1 MKFIYLKNGR
11 GPKFWRSGVMK
22 NKINPLIII
31 TGLLIGAAAVLLTK
45 FGNPKNMGFCIACFI
60 RDIAGTTKLQTA
72 PVVQYLRPEI
82 VGIVLGAFIMA
93 VASGEW
99 RAKAGSSPALRFIL
113 GFMVMIG
120 ALIFLGCPLRMV
132 IRMGGGDLNAFVGL
146 AGFAVGILIGVVFL
160 KKGFGLKR
168 NYDTANL
175 DGLVLP
181 IALVVLFV
189 LFFAA
194 WPALSQYVADVK
206 NGVAEAKNTTP
217 FAISTSGPGS
227 MHAPI
232 FMALIV
238 GAIVGILAQK
248 SRMCMVGGIRDI
260 VMFKNFN
267 LIIGFVCVF
276 IAVLVGNIVLGNFK
290 GFSTLSQPIAHSSE
304 IWNFLGMV
312 IVGWGSC
319 LLGGCPL
326 RQLILAGEGN
336 GDSAV
341 TVIGMFVGAAFA
353 HNFSLAGGADPG
365 VVDGVYKVFSLNQNG
380 KFAAICCLVAL
391 LIISVTNLKSE
402 G

>member
-1 MKFIYLKNGR
+1 
-11 GPKFWRSGVMK
+11 MK

-31 TGLLIGAAAVLLTK
+31 TGLIIGVAAVVLTK

-60 RDIAGTTKLQTA
+60 RDIAGTTKLHTA

-82 VGIVLGAFIMA
+82 VGIVLGSLIMSLA
-93 VASGEW
+93 AGEW

-113 GFMVMIG
+113 GFMVMVG

-132 IRMGGGDLNAFVGL
+132 IRMGGGDINAFVGL

-168 NYDTANL
+168 NYDVANL

-181 IALVVLFV
+181 VVLVILFV
-189 LFFAA
+189 LFFMA
-194 WPALSQYVADVK
+194 WPTLSQYITDVK
-206 NGVAEAKNTTP
+206 NGVEGAKNVAP

-227 MHAPI
+227 MHAPLI
-232 FMALIV
+232 MALVAGLIV
-238 GAIVGILAQK
+238 GALAQK

-267 LIIGFVCVF
+267 LIIGFICVF
-276 IAVLVGNIVLGNFK
+276 VAVLVGNVVLGNFK
-290 GFSTLSQPIAHSSE
+290 GFAVQSQPIAHSNQ

-341 TVIGMFVGAAFA
+341 TVIGMLVGAAFA
-353 HNFSLAGGADPG
+353 HNFALAGGADPG
-365 VVDGVYKVFSLNQNG
+365 VVDGAYKVFQLSANG

-391 LIISVTNLKSE
+391 LIISVTNLNAE
-402 G
+402 N

>member
-1 MKFIYLKNGR
+1 MSK
-11 GPKFWRSGVMK
+11 
-22 NKINPLIII
+22 KINPLIIV
-31 TGLLIGAAAVLLTK
+31 TGLIIGVAAVLLTK

-60 RDIAGTTKLQTA
+60 RDIAGTTKLHTA

-82 VGIVLGAFIMA
+82 VGIVLGSAIMA
-93 VASGEW
+93 FASGEW
-99 RAKAGSSPALRFIL
+99 RAKAGSSPAIRFIL
-113 GFMVMIG
+113 GFMVMVG

-146 AGFAVGILIGVVFL
+146 AGFVVGILIGVVFL
-160 KKGFGLKR
+160 KNGFELKK

-181 IALVVLFV
+181 IVLVILFV
-189 LFFAA
+189 LFFMA

-206 NGVAEAKNTTP
+206 NGVEGAKNTTA

-227 MHAPI
+227 MHAPMFI
-232 FMALIV
+232 ALAAGLIV
-238 GAIVGILAQK
+238 GALAQK

-260 VMFKNFN
+260 VLFKNFN
-267 LIIGFVCVF
+267 LIIGFIAIFV
-276 IAVLVGNIVLGNFK
+276 AVLIGNVVLGNFK
-290 GFSTLSQPIAHSSE
+290 GFSVQSQPIAHSSQ

-326 RQLILAGEGN
+326 RQLILSGEGN
-336 GDSAV
+336 ADSAI
-341 TVIGMFVGAAFA
+341 TAIGMLVGAAFA

-365 VVDGVYKVFSLNQNG
+365 MVDGVYKVFSLNQNG
-380 KFAAICCLVAL
+380 KLAAICCLVAL
-391 LIISVTNLKSE
+391 LVISVTNLNKVE
-402 G
+402 K

>member
-1 MKFIYLKNGR
+1 MSK
-11 GPKFWRSGVMK
+11 
-22 NKINPLIII
+22 KINPLIIV
-31 TGLLIGAAAVLLTK
+31 TGLIIGVAAVLLTK

-60 RDIAGTTKLQTA
+60 RDIAGTTKLHTA

-82 VGIVLGAFIMA
+82 VGIVLGSAIMA
-93 VASGEW
+93 FASGEW
-99 RAKAGSSPALRFIL
+99 RAKAGSSPAIRFIL
-113 GFMVMIG
+113 GFMVMVG

-146 AGFAVGILIGVVFL
+146 AGFVVGILIGVVFL
-160 KKGFGLKR
+160 KNGFELKK

-181 IALVVLFV
+181 IVLVILFV
-189 LFFAA
+189 LFFMA

-206 NGVAEAKNTTP
+206 NGVEGAKNTTA

-227 MHAPI
+227 MHAPMFI
-232 FMALIV
+232 ALAAGLIV
-238 GAIVGILAQK
+238 GALAQK

-260 VMFKNFN
+260 VLFKNFN
-267 LIIGFVCVF
+267 LIIGFIAIF
-276 IAVLVGNIVLGNFK
+276 IAVLIGNVVLGNFK
-290 GFSTLSQPIAHSSE
+290 GFSVQSQPIAHSSQ

-326 RQLILAGEGN
+326 RQLILSGEGN
-336 GDSAV
+336 ADSAI
-341 TVIGMFVGAAFA
+341 TAIGMLVGAAFA

-365 VVDGVYKVFSLNQNG
+365 MVDGVYKVFSLNQNG
-380 KFAAICCLVAL
+380 KLAAICCLVAL
-391 LIISVTNLKSE
+391 LIISVTNLNKVE
-402 G
+402 K

>member
-1 MKFIYLKNGR
+1 MSK
-11 GPKFWRSGVMK
+11 
-22 NKINPLIII
+22 KINPLIIV
-31 TGLLIGAAAVLLTK
+31 TGLIIGVAAVMLTK

-60 RDIAGTTKLQTA
+60 RDIAGTTKLHTA

-82 VGIVLGAFIMA
+82 VGIVLGSAIMA
-93 VASGEW
+93 FASGEW
-99 RAKAGSSPALRFIL
+99 RAKAGSSPALRFFL
-113 GFMVMIG
+113 GFMVMVG

-146 AGFAVGILIGVVFL
+146 AGFVVGILIGVVFL
-160 KKGFGLKR
+160 KNGFELKK

-181 IALVVLFV
+181 IALIILFV
-189 LFFAA
+189 LFFMA
-194 WPALSQYVADVK
+194 WPQLSQYVADVK
-206 NGVAEAKNTTP
+206 NGVEGAKNTAA

-227 MHAPI
+227 MHAPMFI
-232 FMALIV
+232 ALVAGLIV
-238 GAIVGILAQK
+238 GVLAQK

-260 VMFKNFN
+260 VLFKNFN
-267 LIIGFVCVF
+267 LIIGFVAIFV
-276 IAVLVGNIVLGNFK
+276 AVLVGNIVLGNFK
-290 GFSTLSQPIAHSSE
+290 GFSTQSQPIAHSSQ

-336 GDSAV
+336 ADSAI
-341 TVIGMFVGAAFA
+341 TALGMLVGAAFA

-365 VVDGVYKVFSLNQNG
+365 MVDGVYKVFSLNQNG
-380 KFAAICCLVAL
+380 KFVAIGCLVAL
-391 LIISVTNLKSE
+391 LIISVTNLNKVE
-402 G
+402 K

>member
-1 MKFIYLKNGR
+1 MKTK
-11 GPKFWRSGVMK
+11 V
-22 NKINPLIII
+22 NPLIIV
-31 TGLLIGAAAVLLTK
+31 TGLLIGVAAVMLTK

-82 VGIVLGAFIMA
+82 VGIVLGAMIMA
-93 VASGEW
+93 IASGEW
-99 RAKAGSSPALRFIL
+99 RAKAGSSPVLRFIL
-113 GFMVMIG
+113 GFMVMVG

-146 AGFAVGILIGVVFL
+146 AGFAVGILIGVAFL

-168 NYDTANL
+168 NYDVANL

-181 IALVVLFV
+181 VVLVILFV
-189 LFFAA
+189 LFFMA
-194 WPALSQYVADVK
+194 WPALSKYVADVK
-206 NGVAEAKNTTP
+206 AGVEGAKNPTA

-232 FMALIV
+232 FMALAAGLV
-238 GAIVGILAQK
+238 VGILAQK

-276 IAVLVGNIVLGNFK
+276 AAVLVGNIVLGNFK
-290 GFSTLSQPIAHSSE
+290 GFSTLSQPIAHSSQV
-304 IWNFLGMV
+304 WNFLGMV

-341 TVIGMFVGAAFA
+341 TVIGMLVGAAFA
-353 HNFSLAGGADPG
+353 HNFTLAGGADPG
-365 VVDGVYKVFSLNQNG
+365 MVDGAYKVFSLSNNG
-380 KFAAICCLVAL
+380 KFAAVCCLIAL
-391 LIISVTNLKSE
+391 LVISLTNLNSE
-402 G
+402 A

>member
-1 MKFIYLKNGR
+1 MKTK
-11 GPKFWRSGVMK
+11 V
-22 NKINPLIII
+22 NPLIIV
-31 TGLLIGAAAVLLTK
+31 TGLLIGVAAVVLTM

-60 RDIAGTTKLQTA
+60 RDIAGTTKLHTA

-82 VGIVLGAFIMA
+82 VGIVLGSMIMA
-93 VASGEW
+93 IASGEW

-113 GFMVMIG
+113 GFMVMVG

-168 NYDTANL
+168 NYDVANL

-181 IALVVLFV
+181 VVLVILFV
-189 LFFAA
+189 LFYMA
-194 WPALSQYVADVK
+194 WPTLSKYVADVK
-206 NGVAEAKNTTP
+206 NGVEGAKNTAP

-232 FMALIV
+232 FMALVAGLIV
-238 GAIVGILAQK
+238 GVLAQK

-276 IAVLVGNIVLGNFK
+276 IAVLVGNVVLKNFT
-290 GFSTLSQPIAHSSE
+290 GFSVQSQPIAHSSQV
-304 IWNFLGMV
+304 WNFLGMV

-326 RQLILAGEGN
+326 RQLILTGEGN

-341 TVIGMFVGAAFA
+341 TVIGMLVGAAFA
-353 HNFSLAGGADPG
+353 HNFALAGGADS
-365 VVDGVYKVFSLNQNG
+365 VVEGVYKVGGIGPNG
-380 KFAAICCLVAL
+380 KLAAVCCLIAL
-391 LIISVTNLKSE
+391 LVISLTNLNSE
-402 G
+402 A

>member
-1 MKFIYLKNGR
+1 MKT
-11 GPKFWRSGVMK
+11 
-22 NKINPLIII
+22 KINPLIIV
-31 TGLLIGAAAVLLTK
+31 TGLLIGVAAVALTA

-60 RDIAGTTKLQTA
+60 RDIAGTTKLHTA
-72 PVVQYLRPEI
+72 SLVQYLRPEI
-82 VGIVLGAFIMA
+82 VGIVLGSMIMA
-93 VASGEW
+93 LASGEW

-113 GFMVMIG
+113 GFMVMVG

-146 AGFAVGILIGVVFL
+146 AGFAVGILIGVAFL

-168 NYDTANL
+168 NYDVANL

-181 IALVVLFV
+181 VVLVILFV
-189 LFFAA
+189 LFFMA
-194 WPALSQYVADVK
+194 WPIFEGALKPAQEAVK
-206 NGVAEAKNTTP
+206 AANGQSDEIVKAAQDALNKLRTDNGTI
-217 FAISTSGPGS
+217 FNFSVSGPGS

-232 FMALIV
+232 FMALVAGLIV
-238 GAIVGILAQK
+238 GVLAQK

-276 IAVLVGNIVLGNFK
+276 IAVIVGNVILGNFK
-290 GFSTLSQPIAHSSE
+290 GFSTLSQPIAHSSQV
-304 IWNFLGMV
+304 WNFLGMV

-341 TVIGMFVGAAFA
+341 TVVGMLVGAAFA
-353 HNFSLAGGADPG
+353 HNFALAGGADS
-365 VVDGVYKVFSLNQNG
+365 VVEEVYKVGGIGANG
-380 KFAAICCLVAL
+380 KLAAVCCLIAL
-391 LIISVTNLKSE
+391 LVISVTNLNSE
-402 G
+402 A

>member
-1 MKFIYLKNGR
+1 MKT
-11 GPKFWRSGVMK
+11 
-22 NKINPLIII
+22 KINPLIII
-31 TGLLIGAAAVLLTK
+31 TGILIGVAAVVLTAL
-45 FGNPKNMGFCIACFI
+45 GNPKNMGFCIACFI
-60 RDIAGTTKLQTA
+60 RDIAGTTKVHTA
-72 PVVQYLRPEI
+72 AAVQYLRPEI
-82 VGIVLGAFIMA
+82 VGIVLGAFISA
-93 VASGEW
+93 FAAGEW

-168 NYDTANL
+168 NYDVANL
-175 DGLVLP
+175 DGFVLP
-181 IALVVLFV
+181 VVLVILFV
-189 LFFAA
+189 LFFMA
-194 WPALSQYVADVK
+194 WPTLSAYVNAVK
-206 NGVAEAKNTTP
+206 AGDTEAKNTAA

-232 FMALIV
+232 FIALVIGLAV
-238 GAIVGILAQK
+238 GVLAQK

-267 LIIGFVCVF
+267 LILGFIGVFV
-276 IAVLVGNIVLGNFK
+276 AVLIGNIALSNFK
-290 GFSTLSQPIAHSSE
+290 GFSTTLQPIAHTDE
-304 IWNFLGMV
+304 VWNFLGMV
-312 IVGWGSC
+312 IVGWGSA

-353 HNFSLAGGADPG
+353 HNFGLAGGADTAE
-365 VVDGVYKVFSLNQNG
+365 KVFRLSANG
-380 KFAAICCLVAL
+380 RFAAICCLIAL
-391 LIISVTNLKSE
+391 LVISLTNLKAE
-402 G
+402 D

>member
-1 MKFIYLKNGR
+1 MKTK
-11 GPKFWRSGVMK
+11 V
-22 NKINPLIII
+22 NPLIIV
-31 TGLLIGAAAVLLTK
+31 TGLLIGVAAVMLTK

-60 RDIAGTTKLQTA
+60 RDIAGTTKLHTA

-82 VGIVLGAFIMA
+82 VGIVLGSMIMA
-93 VASGEW
+93 LASGEW

-113 GFMVMIG
+113 GFMVMVG

-168 NYDTANL
+168 NYDVANL

-181 IALVVLFV
+181 VVLVILFV
-189 LFFAA
+189 LFFMA
-194 WPALSQYVADVK
+194 WPTLSQYVADVK
-206 NGVAEAKNTTP
+206 NGVEGAKNTAP

-232 FMALIV
+232 FMALVAGLIV
-238 GAIVGILAQK
+238 GVLAQK

-276 IAVLVGNIVLGNFK
+276 IAVIVGNIVLGNFK
-290 GFSTLSQPIAHSSE
+290 GFSTLSQPIAHSSQV
-304 IWNFLGMV
+304 WNFLGMV

-341 TVIGMFVGAAFA
+341 TVIGMLVGAAFA
-353 HNFSLAGGADPG
+353 HNFALAGGADPG
-365 VVDGVYKVFSLNQNG
+365 MVDGAYKVFSLSNNG
-380 KFAAICCLVAL
+380 KLAAVCCLIAL
-391 LIISVTNLKSE
+391 LVISLTNINAE
-402 G
+402 GK

>member
-1 MKFIYLKNGR
+1 MSK
-11 GPKFWRSGVMK
+11 
-22 NKINPLIII
+22 KINPLIIV
-31 TGLLIGAAAVLLTK
+31 TGLIIGVAAVLLTK

-60 RDIAGTTKLQTA
+60 RDIAGTTKLHTA
-72 PVVQYLRPEI
+72 GVVQYLRPEI
-82 VGIVLGAFIMA
+82 VGIVLGSAIMA
-93 VASGEW
+93 FASGEW
-99 RAKAGSSPALRFIL
+99 RAKAGSSPAIRFIL
-113 GFMVMIG
+113 GFMVMVG

-146 AGFAVGILIGVVFL
+146 AGFVVGILIGVVFL
-160 KKGFGLKR
+160 KNGFELKK

-181 IALVVLFV
+181 IVLVILFV
-189 LFFAA
+189 LFFMA

-206 NGVAEAKNTTP
+206 NGVEGAKNTTA

-227 MHAPI
+227 MHAPMFI
-232 FMALIV
+232 ALAAGLIV
-238 GAIVGILAQK
+238 GALAQK

-260 VMFKNFN
+260 VLFKNFN
-267 LIIGFVCVF
+267 LIIGFIAIFV
-276 IAVLVGNIVLGNFK
+276 AVLIGNVVLGNFK
-290 GFSTLSQPIAHSSE
+290 GFSVQSQPIAHSSQ

-326 RQLILAGEGN
+326 RQLILSGEGN
-336 GDSAV
+336 ADSAI
-341 TVIGMFVGAAFA
+341 TAIGMLVGAAFA

-365 VVDGVYKVFSLNQNG
+365 MVDGVYKVFSLNQNG

-391 LIISVTNLKSE
+391 LIISVTNLNKVNK
-402 G
+402 